1 MISVSGLVAADAAA
15 AAAAENGDGDDDEEG
30 SSSSSSSS
38 SGSKGSSGSG
48 GTKAAQP
55 SNSSKHGS
63 SSSSSSEN
71 SEEVIHESSWVLV
84 SSARSRNVYLLQ
96 IKPTP
101 AEAEMV
107 TTLRVVPDGVRDKE
121 RSCVWN
127 LAGGERACFAAVK
140 DDSQTQGD
148 FAVLLTNKGASKGP
162 RKSKGGAEDLT
173 DVLPSPGRTKYARA

>member
-15 AAAAENGDGDDDEEG
+15 AAAAENGGGDDEEG
-30 SSSSSSSS
+30 GSSS
-38 SGSKGSSGSG
+38 SSGSG

-63 SSSSSSEN
+63 SSSSSSDN

-84 SSARSRNVYLLQ
+84 SSTRSRNVHLLQ

-107 TTLRVVPDGVRDKE
+107 TALRVVPDGVRDKE

-148 FAVLLTNKGASKGP
+148 FAVLLTNKGPSKGP

-173 DVLPSPGRTKYARA
+173 AVLPSPGRTKYARA